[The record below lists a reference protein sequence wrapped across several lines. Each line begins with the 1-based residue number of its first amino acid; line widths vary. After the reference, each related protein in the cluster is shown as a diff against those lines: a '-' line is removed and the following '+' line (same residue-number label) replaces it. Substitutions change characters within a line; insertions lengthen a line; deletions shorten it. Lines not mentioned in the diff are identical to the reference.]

1 MKRELAERFNQEVE
15 NHRKA
20 LLYYARNC
28 DWKTFEAKAGRLFD
42 YVESIEFRELERR
55 FFTVFNLILV
65 VLVVAVIAL
74 FTVNFEVHQDLLRLK
89 HIFVVSA
96 LAVISYEFFFYLD
109 YRTYINFK
117 TFSFKKRR
125 ESFIRNIEQ
134 DFRGYAA
141 QPEPGAALSS
151 RKETDLGSGFC
162 CSGGCGTPAVS

>member
-20 LLYYARNC
+20 LLYYASNC

-42 YVESIEFRELERR
+42 YVESIEFMELERR
-55 FFTVFNLILV
+55 FFKVFNLILV

-89 HIFVVSA
+89 HAFVVSA
-96 LAVISYEFFFYLD
+96 LAVSSYEFFFYFD
-109 YRTYINFK
+109 YRMYINFK
-117 TFSFKKRR
+117 SFSFKKRR
-125 ESFIRNIEQ
+125 ENFIRNIEQ

-141 QPEPGAALSS
+141 QSERSAALSS
-151 RKETDLGSGFC
+151 RKETDLGGGFC
-162 CSGGCGTPAVS
+162 CSGGCGGPAAS